1 MRYNINKDLF
11 RNNIS
16 ELEDG
21 ILEVVGLPNG
31 EYDAQAV
38 KYDTLISNG
47 LYNRL
52 MWGNSPND
60 YTNFCRQSINE
71 CDTGIIADIGCG
83 TLSFT
88 SKVYEEIHK
97 RDLFV
102 CDLSYEMLKI
112 GKNRI
117 KSTNEEPSKI
127 SFLRSDALNMPF
139 VSEGIQ
145 TVLSFGFLHVIDNP
159 SNLISEFNRILMSEG
174 KLYLTSLC
182 TDRTF
187 SAKYLYFLHKKG
199 HVAKPMNSTEIE
211 RIVED
216 NGFRILERNTKGG
229 MIYLTAI
236 KETLTHNNVY
246 EK

>member
-1 MRYNINKDLF
+1 MNANLFKNK
-11 RNNIS
+11 IT
-16 ELEDG
+16 ETEGG
-21 ILEVVGLPNG
+21 ILEVDDLPSG
-31 EYDAQAV
+31 HYDSQAV
-38 KYDTLISNG
+38 KYDKLISNG

-52 MWGNSPND
+52 MWGNSPKD

-71 CDTGIIADIGCG
+71 CDAGIIADIGCG

-97 RDLFV
+97 RDLFL

-117 KSTNEEPSKI
+117 KLANPELSKI

-139 VSEGIQ
+139 VSKVIQ
-145 TVLSFGFLHVIDNP
+145 TILSFGFLHVIDNP
-159 SNLISEFNRILMSEG
+159 SNLISEFNRILMPEG

-187 SAKYLYFLHKKG
+187 SAKYLNFLYKKG
-199 HVAKPMNSTEIE
+199 HVAKPMNSNEIE
-211 RIVED
+211 RIIKD
-216 NGFRILERNTKGG
+216 NGFRILGKNIKGG
-229 MIYLTAI
+229 MVYLTAI
-236 KETLTHNNVY
+236 KKTPTHHIY
-246 EK
+246 